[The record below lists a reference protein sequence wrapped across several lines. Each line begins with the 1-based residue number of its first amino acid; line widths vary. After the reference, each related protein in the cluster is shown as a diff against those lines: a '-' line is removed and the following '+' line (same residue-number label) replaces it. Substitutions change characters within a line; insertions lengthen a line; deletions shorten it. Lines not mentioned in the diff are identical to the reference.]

1 MDSKDYYQTLGV
13 PRYATAEEIKKAFRG
28 LARQYH
34 PDTHPNDNNAE
45 RKFKEINEAYE
56 VLGDVD
62 KRRQYDRYGVNWHR
76 YSGTG
81 FGSASQRRNTTRPG
95 GTNGF
100 SSRGTGTGSGFG
112 SGFGGAS
119 ASSGTGNST
128 GASGNAGGSSS
139 GSASGSGFGG
149 NGFGGGNTGNGKFDF
164 GDVFSKTKNN
174 PNFSSNGGFS
184 DIFGS
189 VFGKN
194 NQSDTTIML
203 DITLQEAFTGTQKTI
218 TVQGKKVQL
227 NIKPGIEHGKKLKIP
242 NPNLQSTQSAST
254 DASTGNDTTG
264 NDTTGNDT
272 AQSTA
277 KNAGKASD
285 KLSDIHVQINI
296 QADARYTR
304 RGDDLET
311 EVNVPLYTAIL
322 GGEVEIQTFSG
333 KVKLKVAPESQTGT
347 KLRLKGLGMPRY
359 AMQEQRGDLY
369 ARLLVNIPKSLT
381 EKERELFRQLSKMRL
396 F

>member
-13 PRYATAEEIKKAFRG
+13 PRYATADEIKKSFRS

-34 PDTHPNDNNAE
+34 PDTHPNDKDAE

-56 VLGDVD
+56 VLGDAD
-62 KRRQYDRYGVNWHR
+62 KRRQYDRYGANWQR
-76 YSGTG
+76 YQSNTNP
-81 FGSASQRRNTTRPG
+81 FTSQRRTSTRPPG
-95 GTNGF
+95 SGF
-100 SSRGTGTGSGFG
+100 SSRNTTGGGFG
-112 SGFGGAS
+112 SGFGNNS
-119 ASSGTGNST
+119 A
-128 GASGNAGGSSS
+128 GS
-139 GSASGSGFGG
+139 
-149 NGFGGGNTGNGKFDF
+149 GNTGKSDF
-164 GDVFSKTKNN
+164 
-174 PNFSSNGGFS
+174 NFSDMFNSAKQSSGFSGGGFS

-189 VFGKN
+189 VFGK
-194 NQSDTTIML
+194 QQQHDAA
-203 DITLQEAFTGTQKTI
+203 ITLEISLQEAFTGTQKTI

-242 NPNLQSTQSAST
+242 NPNA
-254 DASTGNDTTG
+254 A
-264 NDTTGNDT
+264 
-272 AQSTA
+272 STA
-277 KNAGKASD
+277 KDAAQTSSQTASQASSQADTKQTQDKAA
-285 KLSDIHVQINI
+285 LDIHVQVNI
-296 QADARYTR
+296 SNDSRYSR
-304 RGDDLET
+304 KGDDLET

-359 AMQEQRGDLY
+359 GKQEERGDLY